1 MKIGALLSKDSIRLN
16 GKASGKKA
24 VIDAMVLLMEKGNHL
39 RDARRYKEAVFDR
52 EAQGSTG
59 IGDGVAIPYGRR
71 VPAASDGGGFSGKV
85 SGNHRQ
91 GGNRKIRSGWR
102 RGR

>member
-39 RDARRYKEAVFDR
+39 RDA
-52 EAQGSTG
+52 G
-59 IGDGVAIPYGRR
+59 AIRKPYLTERLR
-71 VPAASDGGGFSGKV
+71 DLQASV
-85 SGNHRQ
+85 TA
-91 GGNRKIRSGWR
+91 WR
-102 RGR
+102 FPMQKRMQ

>member
-52 EAQGSTG
+52 EAQGISKAG
-59 IGDGVAIPYGRR
+59 SCR
-71 VPAASDGGGFSGKV
+71 
-85 SGNHRQ
+85 N
-91 GGNRKIRSGWR
+91 W
-102 RGR
+102 